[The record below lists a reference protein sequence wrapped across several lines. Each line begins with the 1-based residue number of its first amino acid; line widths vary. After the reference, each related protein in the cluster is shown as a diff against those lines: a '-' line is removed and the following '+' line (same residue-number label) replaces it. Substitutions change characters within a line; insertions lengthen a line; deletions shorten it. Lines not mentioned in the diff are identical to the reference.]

1 MLFPKILSGRA
12 FPYFLQLV
20 APGIPWLTAA
30 SQSPLSLSPCGILS
44 VCKSESSQESC
55 LTTLFLQI
63 VSKAT
68 QAFSSMNLKS
78 LQASTHYS
86 FQSLDH
92 SFRYLLQGTLL
103 LIPNSESVRILE
115 RKRTNSMCVSVCL
128 SVCMCLLT
136 DK

>member
-1 MLFPKILSGRA
+1 MLFPKILSGRT
-12 FPYFLQLV
+12 FPYVFQPV
-20 APGIPWLTAA
+20 APGIPWLAA
-30 SQSPLSLSPCGILS
+30 VSQSSWSLLPRGILS
-44 VCKSESSQESC
+44 VCKPESSQESS

-78 LQASTHYS
+78 LQASTLYS
-86 FQSLDH
+86 FQSHVH

-115 RKRTNSMCVSVCL
+115 RKRINSKCVSVCL
-128 SVCMCLLT
+128 SVCMCL
-136 DK
+136 